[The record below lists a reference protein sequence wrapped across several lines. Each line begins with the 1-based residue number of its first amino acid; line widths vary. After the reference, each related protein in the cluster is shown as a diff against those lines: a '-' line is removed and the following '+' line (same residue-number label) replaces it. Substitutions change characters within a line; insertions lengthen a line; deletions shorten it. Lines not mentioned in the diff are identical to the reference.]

1 VRPPLSLSPPSRPFS
16 FSEPDLSPTPYRLRE
31 LSARLTSIEAGLE
44 ADRRAGLRPVDPSSS
59 SFAPPTFDLPHA
71 SASSTPARPESV
83 ELPADTN
90 PLQVLVSTMEQMSRE
105 EGEHG
110 MDEDEPA
117 GGLLAGEADD
127 NYDLEELEWRAKN
140 EPRSGR
146 PDAFARQLVSF
157 EDVQIAF
164 TLCVA
169 LSLSPF
175 LELLPEHELTST

>member
-1 VRPPLSLSPPSRPFS
+1 MQGVFLRYNESTALANANSSTTTSLPWIALISC
-16 FSEPDLSPTPYRLRE
+16 DSPT
-31 LSARLTSIEAGLE
+31 TQ
-44 ADRRAGLRPVDPSSS
+44 
-59 SFAPPTFDLPHA
+59 T
-71 SASSTPARPESV
+71 V

-164 TLCVA
+164 TLCVDPP
-169 LSLSPF
+169 SLPF
-175 LELLPEHELTST
+175 LVLLPEHELTSR